1 MFLGYVPSCYCFS
14 EKPSCFEIC
23 YDVNPSE
30 SLQSVEL
37 YLLKLSLESGNIQ
50 SINTVRN
57 KSCTWSFGVG

>member
-1 MFLGYVPSCYCFS
+1 MFLGYVPSCCCFS

-37 YLLKLSLESGNIQ
+37 YLLKLSLEVEPRKWKY
-50 SINTVRN
+50 TEY
-57 KSCTWSFGVG
+57 